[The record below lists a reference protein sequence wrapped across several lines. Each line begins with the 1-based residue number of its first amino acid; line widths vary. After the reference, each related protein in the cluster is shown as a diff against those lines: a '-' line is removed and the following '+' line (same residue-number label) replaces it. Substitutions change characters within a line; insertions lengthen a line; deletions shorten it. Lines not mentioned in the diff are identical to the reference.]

1 MEKYALLI
9 INMLNDF
16 VYGDSKYE
24 YARDVISPIREISKF
39 FREQNFPVIYICD
52 SHLKN
57 FDREV
62 EIRGEHAIDGT
73 SGAKIIDELNP
84 KDGDY
89 TIKKRKY
96 SGFYGTG
103 LDELLREMGM
113 KNLVFSGLLTSLS
126 LRHTVADAYYRSYRC
141 IMLTNAC
148 CDVKKDLHLKSIL
161 YIRDYYGATAV
172 STMNFPRL
180 YVSREGI

>member
-24 YARDVISPIREISKF
+24 HARDTIDPIKEISRF
-39 FREQNFPVIYICD
+39 FREQNFPVIYVCD
-52 SHLKN
+52 SHLRDN
-57 FDREV
+57 DREV
-62 EIRGEHAIDGT
+62 EIRGEHAIEGT
-73 SGAKIIDELNP
+73 NGAKIIDDLAP
-84 KDGDY
+84 KERDFL
-89 TIKKRKY
+89 IKKRKY

-103 LDELLREMGM
+103 LDELLRELNM

-126 LRHTVADAYYRSYRC
+126 VRHTVADAYYRSYNC

-148 CDVKKDLHLKSIL
+148 CDVKKDLHLKSVL
-161 YIRDYYGATAV
+161 YIRDYYGAKAV